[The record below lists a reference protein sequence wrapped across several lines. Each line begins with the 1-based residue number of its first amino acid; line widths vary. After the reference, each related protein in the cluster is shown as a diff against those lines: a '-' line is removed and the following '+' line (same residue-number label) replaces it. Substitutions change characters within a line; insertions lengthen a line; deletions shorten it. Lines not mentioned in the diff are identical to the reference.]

1 MHRCH
6 DYKITPILRIIIM
19 RRESFHIIIV
29 IISNK
34 LIKIV
39 FIVFIVMAAVV
50 EGGSNIELAN
60 RIIDNN
66 LHQNTKRQ
74 YSNKVK
80 HLYDWFKEFH
90 PELCVPP
97 DNVELELNLVATT

>member
-1 MHRCH
+1 
-6 DYKITPILRIIIM
+6 
-19 RRESFHIIIV
+19 
-29 IISNK
+29 
-34 LIKIV
+34 
-39 FIVFIVMAAVV
+39 MAAI

-80 HLYDWFKEFH
+80 HLYEWFKEFH

-97 DNVELELNLVATT
+97 DNLELELNLVATSFPVFLF